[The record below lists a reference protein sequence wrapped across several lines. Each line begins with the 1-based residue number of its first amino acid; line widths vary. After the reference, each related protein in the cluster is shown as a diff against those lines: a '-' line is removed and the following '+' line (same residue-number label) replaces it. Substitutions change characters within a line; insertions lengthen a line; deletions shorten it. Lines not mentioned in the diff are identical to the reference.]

1 MAARKIMWPFLWQQS
16 SRGYFTSGV
25 LRAYPRLSPQEV
37 TAILRVN
44 EYTQEFQGFSVK
56 SYDSNQL
63 PSNNPIEDTRAEAR
77 CLLTQG
83 LLLGI
88 FDGHA
93 GGSCAQVLS
102 KRLFKYVAASL
113 LHPEV
118 VHKYS
123 QAPTDLIQSFNDNYE
138 LAKILEELYSSSF
151 KQFLTDLAKQTSEV
165 DANKALERAFLRID
179 HDMSQEA
186 EPTVAGPASQAT
198 LTVATA
204 GAVACVSYI
213 AGAHLHVASTGDCQ
227 AVLGSVTENNRWTAT
242 KLTEEHNSDNAAEVA
257 RILAEHPPNE
267 QDTVIKMDRL
277 LGQLAPLRAFGDFR
291 FKWSRDRLRRLLV
304 PKLGDQ
310 ALPPNY
316 YTPPYLT
323 AKPQV
328 THHRLTPKDKFLV
341 IASDGLW
348 DLISPLQAV
357 RLVGEHMSGKVTLNP
372 FRLPKSEMKLK
383 EVNQL
388 LLQRKEGLKMKP
400 LDTNAAT
407 HLIRNALGGTEYGV
421 DHGKLS
427 QLLMLPDDM
436 VRVFRDDITVTVVY
450 FDSEFLQKCPA

>member
-1 MAARKIMWPFLWQQS
+1 MTYLGFFNVVNVPCIQ
-16 SRGYFTSGV
+16 
-25 LRAYPRLSPQEV
+25 V

-179 HDMSQEA
+179 QDMSQEA

-198 LTVATA
+198 LTVAAA